1 MEALPALRNLFL
13 QPPYLGLDRL
23 GGIVSDKPLQQSAH
37 HRRVLAGVVRD
48 RVGYGSGLQPFFPS
62 TARILFSQEATAV
75 HTYNGLPTLM
85 FRLANERRKAI
96 DDRSA
101 EGQRIRRLL
110 CDHFAAPIIV
120 VVYPPRDCRRLCR
133 HLFTGAGFHSA

>member
-1 MEALPALRNLFL
+1 MEPLPALRNLFL

-23 GGIVSDKPLQQSAH
+23 GGIVSEKPLQQSAH

-75 HTYNGLPTLM
+75 HSYNGLPTLM
-85 FRLANERRKAI
+85 FRLVNERRKAI
-96 DDRSA
+96 DERSA
-101 EGQRIRRLL
+101 EGQ
-110 CDHFAAPIIV
+110 DTSPFARPL
-120 VVYPPRDCRRLCR
+120 R
-133 HLFTGAGFHSA
+133 

>member
-1 MEALPALRNLFL
+1 MEPLPALRNLFL

-48 RVGYGSGLQPFFPS
+48 RVGYGSGLQPFFHS

-96 DDRSA
+96 DERSA

-110 CDHFAAPIIV
+110 RDHLAAAIIV
-120 VVYPPRDCRRLCR
+120 DVYPPRFCRRLCR